1 MRSFSRVRISPKEQL
16 SLSSPVAFDRKAWRD
31 EPGLKR
37 YIVSNSRDIPE
48 RSITQEHRSAEEQDY
63 CRARWG
69 PCNSLGALAR
79 LSLPPSACQAARART
94 GSLKAAWGCDRD
106 SSWHCR
112 APGLENGT
120 RMLASSLGAG
130 IPAFE
135 KVALMASPQF
145 PPLPG
150 CRVRGIL
157 IRKSLKF

>member
-69 PCNSLGALAR
+69 LATPWG
-79 LSLPPSACQAARART
+79 LSLD
-94 GSLKAAWGCDRD
+94 SLSHR
-106 SSWHCR
+106 
-112 APGLENGT
+112 P
-120 RMLASSLGAG
+120 
-130 IPAFE
+130 
-135 KVALMASPQF
+135 
-145 PPLPG
+145 
-150 CRVRGIL
+150 RVRQRGL
-157 IRKSLKF
+157 ALGH

>member
-1 MRSFSRVRISPKEQL
+1 MSNKPWDLMRSFSRVRISPKEQL

-63 CRARWG
+63 CRLRWG

-94 GSLKAAWGCDRD
+94 GSLKAAWGCDRG
-106 SSWHCR
+106 SSWHSGQGPGWHNR
-112 APGLENGT
+112 AQPRPG
-120 RMLASSLGAG
+120 S
-130 IPAFE
+130 
-135 KVALMASPQF
+135 
-145 PPLPG
+145 
-150 CRVRGIL
+150 RVRAQH
-157 IRKSLKF
+157 IREHGHSP